1 MRLVAYNQYTHIT
14 KTETNMK
21 FLIITALA
29 TCLSSVTYAQS
40 EWERPT
46 SRQESSVKPQEKSG
60 QVKVAKESDLKYI
73 EQGSVPEVDG
83 KIVFSKDF
91 NVSGKNAQE
100 IYDKVYGALD
110 SLARTENQIKS
121 GIVLI
126 NKKEHII
133 AARYS
138 EWLEFSRSFISLDRT
153 KFNYTIIATCSDG
166 KLNLR
171 LERITYR
178 YEEGRVTGFRATAE
192 ELIGD
197 KNAVNKKRTRLNAGA
212 AKFRRKTIDRKN
224 EIFDFI
230 DSELNK

>member
-1 MRLVAYNQYTHIT
+1 MRI
-14 KTETNMK
+14 
-21 FLIITALA
+21 FIITALA
-29 TCLSSVTYAQS
+29 ACLSSVACAQS

-46 SRQESSVKPQEKSG
+46 AKQESSAKQQEKVG
-60 QVKVAKESDLKYI
+60 QAKVVKESDAKYI

-83 KIVFSKDF
+83 KIVFSKNF
-91 NVSGKNAQE
+91 NVPGKNAQE

-110 SLARTENQIKS
+110 SLAKTDNQIKS

-133 AARYS
+133 AAHYS

-153 KFNYTIIATCSDG
+153 KFNYTIIATCSDD

-192 ELIGD
+192 DLIGD
-197 KNAVNKKRTRLNAGA
+197 KNAVNKKRTKLNAGA
-212 AKFRRKTIDRKN
+212 AKFRRKTIDRKD
-224 EIFDFI
+224 EIFEFI